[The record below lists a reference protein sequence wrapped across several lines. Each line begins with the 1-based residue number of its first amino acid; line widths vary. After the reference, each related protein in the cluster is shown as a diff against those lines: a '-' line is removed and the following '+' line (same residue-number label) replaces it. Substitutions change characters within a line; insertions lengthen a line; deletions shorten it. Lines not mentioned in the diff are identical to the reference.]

1 MYKSIL
7 VPIDTSN
14 ETLIKHVIP
23 HIESLSKINDPHI
36 HFLVVIPSYTM
47 FIGFAY
53 GIEQEK
59 FMDDN
64 QRLEQAKL
72 NLKNEVSKFN
82 LPEDRLHFH
91 AVVGMP
97 RDEILNVA
105 ERIQAD
111 LIVVSS
117 RAPNITTKY
126 LLGSTAASVVR
137 YAKTSV
143 LVVR

>member
-82 LPEDRLHFH
+82 LRKTGFTF
-91 AVVGMP
+91 M
-97 RDEILNVA
+97 
-105 ERIQAD
+105 
-111 LIVVSS
+111 
-117 RAPNITTKY
+117 
-126 LLGSTAASVVR
+126 LLSGCREMGS
-137 YAKTSV
+137 
-143 LVVR
+143 